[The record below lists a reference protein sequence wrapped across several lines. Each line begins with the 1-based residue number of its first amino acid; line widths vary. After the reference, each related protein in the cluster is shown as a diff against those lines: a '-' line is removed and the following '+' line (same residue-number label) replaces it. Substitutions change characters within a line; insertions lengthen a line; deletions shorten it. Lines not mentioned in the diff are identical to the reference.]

1 MLFIFPLFFF
11 VLLFEL
17 FLLIYLQ
24 GHWFFSTM
32 WHLLI
37 GMWKAFLIS
46 DFVSSIS
53 FDYFLTVFI
62 SSLIVPIWPVVFT
75 SSITVFDILV
85 SILYFLATQ
94 FLFIPFV
101 FLRLSPLHC
110 FLFKYI
116 LQFYSVS
123 FIGVLTVTLCYVSN
137 CNRINST
144 LKYLT

>member
-24 GHWFFSTM
+24 GYWFFSTM

-62 SSLIVPIWPVVFT
+62 SPLIVPIWPVVFT

-85 SILYFLATQ
+85 SILYFLATW

-101 FLRLSPLHC
+101 FFPLSPLHC
-110 FLFKYI
+110 FLLKYI